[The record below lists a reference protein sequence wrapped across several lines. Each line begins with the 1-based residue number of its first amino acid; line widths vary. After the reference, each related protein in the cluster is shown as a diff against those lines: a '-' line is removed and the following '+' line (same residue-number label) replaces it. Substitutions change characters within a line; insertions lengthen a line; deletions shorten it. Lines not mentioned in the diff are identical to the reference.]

1 MPHKTGISSI
11 ILLGAILIASATAAY
26 AKDAPQLHPTP
37 WPIWHWRNHQPRRSD
52 ITPEQSRK
60 IDRLYMQI
68 EKKDPQ
74 LIAPASRRKAD

>member
-1 MPHKTGISSI
+1 MPHKTSISI
-11 ILLGAILIASATAAY
+11 ILLGAILIASTSAAY
-26 AKDAPQLHPTP
+26 ADGAPKLHPTP

-68 EKKDPQ
+68 EKERPQ
-74 LIAPASRRKAD
+74 LIAPASHRKAN

>member
-1 MPHKTGISSI
+1 MPHKIGISNI
-11 ILLGAILIASATAAY
+11 LGAILVASTSAAY
-26 AKDAPQLHPTP
+26 ADDAPKLHPTP

-68 EKKDPQ
+68 EKEDPN
-74 LIAPASRRKAD
+74 LIAPASGRKAN